1 MWPINNLEENNFIK
15 FLQSKIVVEV
25 YLANGYLLMSISNFK
40 FWSFNYFC
48 ANKRALLLLL
58 LLKLIVTEGAK
69 VICLRWRTQIET
81 HKRFLKLQLN

>member
-25 YLANGYLLMSISNFK
+25 YLANGYLLMSISNFEISN
-40 FWSFNYFC
+40 FGLSIIFVQISV
-48 ANKRALLLLL
+48 L